1 MKREHGKEQ
10 PYIAAGPFK
19 IRVPFIHVGF
29 EKVDFMQGLL
39 LCAVCL
45 GMIPILQEYLGMPFE
60 VAMTIVVINGLLYF
74 LHITLGDPIIPGW
87 ITPAIPIVILYLNQY
102 EIGPERVLALIAFQ
116 ISLGVLAILLGVA
129 GLGQRVASIVPDAM
143 KSGIIIGAGIAAVNS
158 VLVDGGRFEQ
168 APISIVICTGVGFY
182 LLFSSHFK
190 SQRNHN
196 RFTQFLADLGSLPII
211 LLAIVVGPL
220 VGEIPWPQLEWG
232 FTTLA
237 FGELF
242 QNWTIFGLGLPPLQ
256 MFVMGLP
263 AVVSTYII
271 LFGDVIQA
279 KCLLEDAGK
288 KRPDEK
294 IDFNANRSNMIFG
307 ARNVLMGIF
316 GPTITLCGPLAAAM
330 QVVVCERFKLGP
342 KTMDSINSG
351 AISYRYGTLVGYFL
365 LPIVTLVKP
374 VLGIALAATL
384 LIQGFVSFRV
394 GVTKSKTVNDLGI
407 AGVMAAVIATKGAAL
422 GLGAGIIL
430 CLFVNLG
437 KSQRHESEI
446 AAELEPSRESDNA
459 KASPAKLNSAKTSMA
474 SSR

>member
-1 MKREHGKEQ
+1 MKRIFGEEQ
-10 PYIAAGPFK
+10 PYIPAGPFK
-19 IRVPFIHVGF
+19 VRIPFVHVGF

-74 LHITLGDPIIPGW
+74 MHIMLGDPIIPGW
-87 ITPAIPIVILYLNQY
+87 ITPAIPIVILYLNQFD
-102 EIGPERVLALIAFQ
+102 IGTERMHALIAFQ
-116 ISLGVLAILLGVA
+116 ISLGLLAIILGIT
-129 GLGQRVASIVPDAM
+129 GLGQKVASIVPNAM

-158 VLVDGGRFEQ
+158 VLVEGGRFEQ
-168 APISIVICTGVGFY
+168 APISIIACTGVGFY

-190 SQRNHN
+190 SQRNIN
-196 RFTQFLADLGSLPII
+196 KLTKILADLGSLPII
-211 LLAIVVGPL
+211 VLAIIIGPVVGE
-220 VGEIPWPQLEWG
+220 VPWPQIEWG

-242 QNWTIFGLGLPPLQ
+242 ANWTIFGLGLPPIE
-256 MFVMGLP
+256 MFIIGLP
-263 AVVSTYII
+263 AVLSTYII

-279 KCLLEDAGK
+279 KCLLDDASK

-330 QVVVCERFKLGP
+330 QVVVCERFKLGQN
-342 KTMDSINSG
+342 TMDSINNG
-351 AISYRYGTLVGYFL
+351 AISYRYGTMLGYFL

-394 GVTKSKTVNDLGI
+394 GVTKSRTVNDLGI
-407 AGVMAAVIATKGAAL
+407 AGVMAAVIAIKGAAW
-422 GLGAGIIL
+422 GLAAGVIL

-437 KSQRHESEI
+437 KHTRYESEI
-446 AAELEPSRESDNA
+446 AAELESN
-459 KASPAKLNSAKTSMA
+459 N
-474 SSR
+474 

>member
-1 MKREHGKEQ
+1 MKREHGEEQ
-10 PYIAAGPFK
+10 PYIPAGPFK
-19 IRVPFIHVGF
+19 LRIPFVHVGF

-60 VAMTIVVINGLLYF
+60 VAVTIVVLNGLFYF
-74 LHITLGDPIIPGW
+74 LHILLGDPIIPGW
-87 ITPAIPIVILYLNQY
+87 ITPAIPIVILYLSQFD
-102 EIGPERVLALIAFQ
+102 IGVERVHALIAFQ
-116 ISLGVLAILLGVA
+116 ISLGLLSILLGVA
-129 GLGQRVASIVPDAM
+129 GLGERVASIIPNAM

-158 VLVDGGRFEQ
+158 VLVEGGRFEQ
-168 APISIVICTGVGFY
+168 APISIIVCTGVGFY

-190 SQRNHN
+190 SQRKANKL
-196 RFTQFLADLGSLPII
+196 TKILADLGSLPII
-211 LLAIVVGPL
+211 LLAIIVGPL
-220 VGEIPWPQLEWG
+220 VGEIPWPQIEWG

-242 QNWTIFGLGLPPLQ
+242 QNWTIFGLGLPPLE

-263 AVVSTYII
+263 AVISTYII
-271 LFGDVIQA
+271 LFGDVVQA
-279 KCLLEDAGK
+279 KCLLEDASK

-294 IDFNANRSNMIFG
+294 IDYNANRSNMIFG
-307 ARNVLMGIF
+307 MRNVLMGVF

-342 KTMDSINSG
+342 KTMNSINSG
-351 AISYRYGTLVGYFL
+351 AISYRYGTTLGYFL

-407 AGVMAAVIATKGAAL
+407 AGVMAAIIATKGAAW

-437 KSQRHESEI
+437 KSHRHESEI
-446 AAELEPSRESDNA
+446 AAELESTELRD
-459 KASPAKLNSAKTSMA
+459 SAKPSVA
-474 SSR
+474 SGR

>member
-1 MKREHGKEQ
+1 M
-10 PYIAAGPFK
+10 
-19 IRVPFIHVGF
+19 PFIHVGF

-237 FGELF
+237 FGELL
-242 QNWTIFGLGLPPLQ
+242 QNWTIFGLGLPPLE

-263 AVVSTYII
+263 AVISTYII

-288 KRPDEK
+288 KTSRRENRFQRQPLQH
-294 IDFNANRSNMIFG
+294 DFWCAQCVN
-307 ARNVLMGIF
+307 
-316 GPTITLCGPLAAAM
+316 
-330 QVVVCERFKLGP
+330 
-342 KTMDSINSG
+342 
-351 AISYRYGTLVGYFL
+351 GYFRPHHYL
-365 LPIVTLVKP
+365 MWPARCCHAS
-374 VLGIALAATL
+374 G
-384 LIQGFVSFRV
+384 
-394 GVTKSKTVNDLGI
+394 GV
-407 AGVMAAVIATKGAAL
+407 
-422 GLGAGIIL
+422 
-430 CLFVNLG
+430 
-437 KSQRHESEI
+437 
-446 AAELEPSRESDNA
+446 
-459 KASPAKLNSAKTSMA
+459 
-474 SSR
+474 

>member
-1 MKREHGKEQ
+1 
-10 PYIAAGPFK
+10 
-19 IRVPFIHVGF
+19 
-29 EKVDFMQGLL
+29 MQGLL

-60 VAMTIVVINGLLYF
+60 VAVTIVVLNGLFYF
-74 LHITLGDPIIPGW
+74 LHILLGDPIIPGW
-87 ITPAIPIVILYLNQY
+87 ITPAIPIVILYLSQFD
-102 EIGPERVLALIAFQ
+102 IGVERVHALIAFQ
-116 ISLGVLAILLGVA
+116 ISLGVLSILLGVA
-129 GLGQRVASIVPDAM
+129 GLGERVASIIPNAM

-158 VLVDGGRFEQ
+158 VLVEGGRFEQ
-168 APISIVICTGVGFY
+168 APISIIVCTGVGFY

-190 SQRNHN
+190 SQRKANKL
-196 RFTQFLADLGSLPII
+196 TKILADLGSLPII
-211 LLAIVVGPL
+211 LLAIIVGPL
-220 VGEIPWPQLEWG
+220 VGEIPWPQIEWG

-242 QNWTIFGLGLPPLQ
+242 QNWTIFGLGLPPLE

-263 AVVSTYII
+263 AVISTYII
-271 LFGDVIQA
+271 LFGDVVQA
-279 KCLLEDAGK
+279 KCLLEDASK
-288 KRPDEK
+288 NRPDEK
-294 IDFNANRSNMIFG
+294 IDYNANRSNMIFG
-307 ARNVLMGIF
+307 MRNVLMGIF

-342 KTMDSINSG
+342 KTMNSINSG
-351 AISYRYGTLVGYFL
+351 AISYRYGTTLGYFL

-407 AGVMAAVIATKGAAL
+407 AGVMAAIIATKGAAW

-437 KSQRHESEI
+437 KSHRHESEI
-446 AAELEPSRESDNA
+446 AAELESTELRD
-459 KASPAKLNSAKTSMA
+459 SAKPSVA
-474 SSR
+474 SGR

>member
-1 MKREHGKEQ
+1 
-10 PYIAAGPFK
+10 
-19 IRVPFIHVGF
+19 
-29 EKVDFMQGLL
+29 MQGLL

-60 VAMTIVVINGLLYF
+60 VAVTIVVLNGLFYF
-74 LHITLGDPIIPGW
+74 LHILLGDPIIPGW
-87 ITPAIPIVILYLNQY
+87 ITPAIPIVILYLSQFD
-102 EIGPERVLALIAFQ
+102 IGVERVHALIAFQ
-116 ISLGVLAILLGVA
+116 ISLGLLSILLGVA
-129 GLGQRVASIVPDAM
+129 GLGERVASIIPNAM

-158 VLVDGGRFEQ
+158 VLVEGGRFEQ
-168 APISIVICTGVGFY
+168 APISIIVCTGVGFY

-190 SQRNHN
+190 SQRKANKL
-196 RFTQFLADLGSLPII
+196 TKILADLGSLPII
-211 LLAIVVGPL
+211 LLAIIVGPL
-220 VGEIPWPQLEWG
+220 VGEIPWPQIEWG

-242 QNWTIFGLGLPPLQ
+242 QNWTIFGLGLPPLE

-263 AVVSTYII
+263 AVISTYII
-271 LFGDVIQA
+271 LFGDVVQA
-279 KCLLEDAGK
+279 KCLLEDASK

-294 IDFNANRSNMIFG
+294 IDYNANRSNMIFG
-307 ARNVLMGIF
+307 MRNVLMGVF

-342 KTMDSINSG
+342 KTMNSINSG
-351 AISYRYGTLVGYFL
+351 AISYRYGTTLGYFL

-407 AGVMAAVIATKGAAL
+407 AGVMAAIIATKGAAW

-437 KSQRHESEI
+437 KSHRHESEI
-446 AAELEPSRESDNA
+446 AAELESTELRD
-459 KASPAKLNSAKTSMA
+459 SAKPSVA
-474 SSR
+474 SGR

>member
-1 MKREHGKEQ
+1 MKREHGEEQ
-10 PYIAAGPFK
+10 PYIPAGPFK
-19 IRVPFIHVGF
+19 LRIPFVHVGF

-60 VAMTIVVINGLLYF
+60 VAVTIVVLNGLFYF
-74 LHITLGDPIIPGW
+74 LHILLGDPIIPGW
-87 ITPAIPIVILYLNQY
+87 ITPAIPIVILYLSQFD
-102 EIGPERVLALIAFQ
+102 IGVERVHALIAFQ
-116 ISLGVLAILLGVA
+116 ISLGVLSILLGVA
-129 GLGQRVASIVPDAM
+129 GLGERVASIIPNAM

-158 VLVDGGRFEQ
+158 VLVEGGRFEQ
-168 APISIVICTGVGFY
+168 APISIIVCTGVGFY

-190 SQRNHN
+190 SQRKANKL
-196 RFTQFLADLGSLPII
+196 TKILADLGSLPII
-211 LLAIVVGPL
+211 LLAIIVGPL
-220 VGEIPWPQLEWG
+220 VGEIPWPQIEWG

-242 QNWTIFGLGLPPLQ
+242 QNWTIFGLGLPPLE

-263 AVVSTYII
+263 AVISTYII
-271 LFGDVIQA
+271 LFGDVVQA
-279 KCLLEDAGK
+279 KCLLEDASK
-288 KRPDEK
+288 NRPDEK
-294 IDFNANRSNMIFG
+294 IDYNANRSNMIFG
-307 ARNVLMGIF
+307 MRNVLMGIF

-342 KTMDSINSG
+342 KTMNSINSG
-351 AISYRYGTLVGYFL
+351 AISYRYGTTLGYFL

-407 AGVMAAVIATKGAAL
+407 AGVMAAIIATKGAAW

-437 KSQRHESEI
+437 KSHRHESEI
-446 AAELEPSRESDNA
+446 AAELESTELRD
-459 KASPAKLNSAKTSMA
+459 SAKPSVA
-474 SSR
+474 SGR

>member
-1 MKREHGKEQ
+1 
-10 PYIAAGPFK
+10 
-19 IRVPFIHVGF
+19 
-29 EKVDFMQGLL
+29 MQGLL

-60 VAMTIVVINGLLYF
+60 VAVTIVVLNGLFYF
-74 LHITLGDPIIPGW
+74 LHILLGDPIIPGW
-87 ITPAIPIVILYLNQY
+87 ITPAIPIVILYLSQFD
-102 EIGPERVLALIAFQ
+102 IGVERVHALIAFQ
-116 ISLGVLAILLGVA
+116 ISLGVLSILLGVA
-129 GLGQRVASIVPDAM
+129 GLGERVASIIPNAM

-158 VLVDGGRFEQ
+158 VLVEGGRFEQ
-168 APISIVICTGVGFY
+168 APISIIVCTGVGFY

-190 SQRNHN
+190 SQRKANKL
-196 RFTQFLADLGSLPII
+196 TKILADLGSLPII
-211 LLAIVVGPL
+211 LLAIIVGPL
-220 VGEIPWPQLEWG
+220 VGEIPWPQIEWG

-242 QNWTIFGLGLPPLQ
+242 QNWTIFGLGWPPLE

-263 AVVSTYII
+263 AVISTYII
-271 LFGDVIQA
+271 LFGDVVQA
-279 KCLLEDAGK
+279 KCLLEDASK

-294 IDFNANRSNMIFG
+294 IDYNANRSNMIFG
-307 ARNVLMGIF
+307 MRNVLMGIF

-342 KTMDSINSG
+342 KTMNSINSG
-351 AISYRYGTLVGYFL
+351 AISYRYGTTLGYFL

-407 AGVMAAVIATKGAAL
+407 AGVMAAIIATKGAAW

-437 KSQRHESEI
+437 KSHRHESEI
-446 AAELEPSRESDNA
+446 AAELESTELRD
-459 KASPAKLNSAKTSMA
+459 SAKPSVA
-474 SSR
+474 SGR

>member
-1 MKREHGKEQ
+1 
-10 PYIAAGPFK
+10 
-19 IRVPFIHVGF
+19 
-29 EKVDFMQGLL
+29 MQGLL

-60 VAMTIVVINGLLYF
+60 VAVTIVVLNGLFYF
-74 LHITLGDPIIPGW
+74 LHILLGDPIIPGW
-87 ITPAIPIVILYLNQY
+87 ITPAIPIVILYLSQFD
-102 EIGPERVLALIAFQ
+102 IGVERVHALIAFQ
-116 ISLGVLAILLGVA
+116 ISLGVLSILLGVA
-129 GLGQRVASIVPDAM
+129 GLGERVASIIPNAM

-158 VLVDGGRFEQ
+158 VLVEGGRFEQ
-168 APISIVICTGVGFY
+168 APISIIVCTGVGFY

-190 SQRNHN
+190 SQRKANKL
-196 RFTQFLADLGSLPII
+196 TKILADLGSLPII
-211 LLAIVVGPL
+211 LLAIIVGPL
-220 VGEIPWPQLEWG
+220 VGEIPWPQIEWG

-242 QNWTIFGLGLPPLQ
+242 QNWTIFGLGWPPLE

-263 AVVSTYII
+263 AVISTYII
-271 LFGDVIQA
+271 LFGDVVQA
-279 KCLLEDAGK
+279 KCLLEDASK

-294 IDFNANRSNMIFG
+294 IDYNANRSNMIFG
-307 ARNVLMGIF
+307 MRNVLMGVF

-342 KTMDSINSG
+342 KTMNSINSG
-351 AISYRYGTLVGYFL
+351 AISYRYGTTLGYFL

-407 AGVMAAVIATKGAAL
+407 AGVMAAIIATKGAAW

-437 KSQRHESEI
+437 KSHRHESEI
-446 AAELEPSRESDNA
+446 AAELESTELRD
-459 KASPAKLNSAKTSMA
+459 SAKPSVA
-474 SSR
+474 SGR

>member
-1 MKREHGKEQ
+1 MKRNYGEEQ
-10 PYIAAGPFK
+10 PYIPAGPFK
-19 IRVPFIHVGF
+19 IRIPFVHVGF

-60 VAMTIVVINGLLYF
+60 VAITIVVINGLLYF
-74 LHITLGDPIIPGW
+74 LHIILGDPIIPGW
-87 ITPAIPIVILYLNQY
+87 ITPAIPIVILYLNQFDV
-102 EIGPERVLALIAFQ
+102 GVDRVQALIAFQ
-116 ISLGVLAILLGVA
+116 ISLGMLAIILGVT
-129 GLGQRVASIVPDAM
+129 GLGQKVASIVPNAM

-158 VLVDGGRFEQ
+158 VLVDGGRFDQ
-168 APISIVICTGVGFY
+168 APISIITCTGVGFY

-190 SQRNHN
+190 SQRNLN
-196 RFTQFLADLGSLPII
+196 RFTKILADLGSLPIVV
-211 LLAIVVGPL
+211 LALIVGPL
-220 VGEIPWPQLEWG
+220 VGEVPWPKIEWG

-237 FGELF
+237 FEELF
-242 QNWTIFGLGLPPLQ
+242 NNWTIFGLGMPPLE

-263 AVVSTYII
+263 AVISTYII

-288 KRPDEK
+288 KRPDEY
-294 IDFNANRSNMIFG
+294 IDFDANRSNMIFG

-342 KTMDSINSG
+342 KTMGSINSG
-351 AISYRYGTLVGYFL
+351 AISYRYGTAVGYFL
-365 LPIVTLVKP
+365 LPIVSLVKP

-394 GVTKSKTVNDLGI
+394 GVTKSRTVNDLGI
-407 AGVMAAVIATKGAAL
+407 AGVMAAVIAIKGAAW
-422 GLGAGIIL
+422 GLAAGAIL
-430 CLFVNLG
+430 CFFVNLSRS
-437 KSQRHESEI
+437 KEHESEI
-446 AAELEPSRESDNA
+446 AAELEPSMAPD
-459 KASPAKLNSAKTSMA
+459 ASK
-474 SSR
+474 

>member
-1 MKREHGKEQ
+1 MKREHGEEQ
-10 PYIAAGPFK
+10 PYIPAGPFK
-19 IRVPFIHVGF
+19 LRIPFVHVGF

-60 VAMTIVVINGLLYF
+60 VAVTIVVLNGLFYF
-74 LHITLGDPIIPGW
+74 LHILLGDPIIPGW
-87 ITPAIPIVILYLNQY
+87 ITPAIPIVILYLSQFD
-102 EIGPERVLALIAFQ
+102 IGVERVHALIAFQ
-116 ISLGVLAILLGVA
+116 ISLGVLSILLGVA
-129 GLGQRVASIVPDAM
+129 GLGERVASIIPNAM

-158 VLVDGGRFEQ
+158 VLVEGGRFEQ
-168 APISIVICTGVGFY
+168 APISIIVCTGVGFY

-190 SQRNHN
+190 SQRKANKL
-196 RFTQFLADLGSLPII
+196 TKILADLGSLPII
-211 LLAIVVGPL
+211 LLAIIVGPL
-220 VGEIPWPQLEWG
+220 VGEIPWPQIEWG

-242 QNWTIFGLGLPPLQ
+242 QNWTIFGLGWPPLE

-263 AVVSTYII
+263 AVISTYII
-271 LFGDVIQA
+271 LFGDVVQA
-279 KCLLEDAGK
+279 KCLLEDASK

-294 IDFNANRSNMIFG
+294 IDYNANRSNMIFG
-307 ARNVLMGIF
+307 MRNVLMGVF

-342 KTMDSINSG
+342 KTMNSINSG
-351 AISYRYGTLVGYFL
+351 AISYRYGTTLGYFL

-407 AGVMAAVIATKGAAL
+407 AGVMAAIIATKGAAW

-437 KSQRHESEI
+437 KSHRHESEI
-446 AAELEPSRESDNA
+446 AAELESTELRD
-459 KASPAKLNSAKTSMA
+459 SAKPSVA
-474 SSR
+474 SGR

>member
-1 MKREHGKEQ
+1 MKREHGEEQ
-10 PYIAAGPFK
+10 PYIPAGPFK
-19 IRVPFIHVGF
+19 LRIPFIHVGF

-60 VAMTIVVINGLLYF
+60 VAVTIVVLNGLFYF
-74 LHITLGDPIIPGW
+74 LHILLGDPIIPGW
-87 ITPAIPIVILYLNQY
+87 ITPAIPIVILYLGQFD
-102 EIGPERVLALIAFQ
+102 IGVERVHALIAFQ
-116 ISLGVLAILLGVA
+116 ISLGVLSILLGVA
-129 GLGQRVASIVPDAM
+129 GLGERVASIIPNAM

-158 VLVDGGRFEQ
+158 VLVEGGRFEQ
-168 APISIVICTGVGFY
+168 APISIIVCTGVGFY

-190 SQRNHN
+190 SQRNAN
-196 RFTQFLADLGSLPII
+196 KFTKILADLGSLPII
-211 LLAIVVGPL
+211 LLAIIVGPL
-220 VGEIPWPQLEWG
+220 VGEIPWPQIEWG

-242 QNWTIFGLGLPPLQ
+242 QNWTIFGLGWPPLE

-263 AVVSTYII
+263 AVISTYII
-271 LFGDVIQA
+271 LFGDVVQA
-279 KCLLEDAGK
+279 KCLLEDASK

-294 IDFNANRSNMIFG
+294 IDYNANRSNMIFG
-307 ARNVLMGIF
+307 MRNVLMGIF

-342 KTMDSINSG
+342 KTMNSINNG
-351 AISYRYGTLVGYFL
+351 AISYRYGTFVGYFL

-407 AGVMAAVIATKGAAL
+407 AGVMAAIIATKGAAW

-437 KSQRHESEI
+437 KSHRHESEI
-446 AAELEPSRESDNA
+446 AAELESTELRD
-459 KASPAKLNSAKTSMA
+459 SAKPSVA
-474 SSR
+474 NGR